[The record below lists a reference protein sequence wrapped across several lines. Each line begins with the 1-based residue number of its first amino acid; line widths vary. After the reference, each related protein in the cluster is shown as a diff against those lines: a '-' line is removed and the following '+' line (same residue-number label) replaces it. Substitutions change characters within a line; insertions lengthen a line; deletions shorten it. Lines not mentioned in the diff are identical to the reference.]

1 MVVAIEEAVDAIANF
16 RPRDWS
22 DDEIMHHHSMIITLE
37 FLQELGFDYVS
48 LDVEPLSRNN

>member
-1 MVVAIEEAVDAIANF
+1 MVVAIEEAVDAIANM
-16 RPRDWS
+16 RPHEWS

-48 LDVEPLSRNN
+48 LGEDHLSHNN